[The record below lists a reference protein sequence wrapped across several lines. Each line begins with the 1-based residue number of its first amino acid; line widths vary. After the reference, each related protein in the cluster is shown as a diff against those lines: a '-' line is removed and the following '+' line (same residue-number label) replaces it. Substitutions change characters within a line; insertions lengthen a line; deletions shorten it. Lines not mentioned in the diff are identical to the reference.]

1 VSTITVRPIATA
13 KDVKR
18 FIKFP
23 WKIYVNDP
31 MWVPPLLMDRKKL
44 IDRKKNPFYA
54 HAEAEFFLAER
65 DGETVGRIGAILNH
79 NHNKEHGENI
89 GFFGFFEC
97 VNDQAVANALL
108 DSAKKFLA
116 QFRVTAVRGPANPS
130 VNDEY
135 GMLIDGFD
143 TPPTV
148 LMTHNPP
155 YYNTLLEQYGFT
167 KAKDLYAYWISQDD
181 VYTERLERAVNIVRQ
196 RNRLTFRTMD
206 IRHFNEEVDRIKGV
220 YNAAWQKNW
229 GAVPMTDAEFDA
241 LAADLKPVVEP
252 HLIIIA
258 EAKGKPV
265 GFGLSLPDINQALKY
280 NKNGHLL
287 TGLFHLRTKKKKIN
301 AVRVIALGVLPEYLN
316 TGAAGVLFYETAR
329 RAKDLGYHYGEA
341 SWILEDN
348 VMMNRAAETLQGKIY
363 KRYRIY
369 DLPVTA

>member
-1 VSTITVRPIATA
+1 MMTVRPIATSQ
-13 KDVKR
+13 DVKT
-18 FIKFP
+18 FIKLP
-23 WKIYVNDP
+23 WKIYANDP

-44 IDRKKNPFYA
+44 IDRKKNPFYS
-54 HAEAEFFLAER
+54 HAEAEFYLAER
-65 DGETVGRIGAILNH
+65 DGEAVGRIGAILNH

-97 VNDQAVANALL
+97 IDDQVVANALF
-108 DSAKKFLA
+108 DAARKFLS

-135 GMLIDGFD
+135 GMLVDGFD

-155 YYNTLLEQYGFT
+155 YYDTLVTAYGFK
-167 KAKDLYAYWISQDD
+167 KAKDLFAYWLSQDD

-196 RNRLTFRTMD
+196 RNRLTFRPMD
-206 IRHFNEEVDRIKGV
+206 MKHYKEEVDRIKVV
-220 YNAAWQKNW
+220 YNSAWRKNW

-241 LAADLKPVVEP
+241 LAADLKAVVEP
-252 HLIIIA
+252 RLVIIA
-258 EAKGKPV
+258 EAQGKPV
-265 GFGLSLPDINQALKY
+265 GFGLALPDINVPLKY
-280 NKNGHLL
+280 NKSGRLL
-287 TGLFHLRTKKKKIN
+287 SGLFHLMTKKKKIN
-301 AVRVIALGVLPEYLN
+301 AVRVITLGVIPEYLN
-316 TGAAGVLFYETAR
+316 SGAAGVLFYETAR
-329 RAKDLGYHYGEA
+329 RAKELGYQYGEA

-369 DLPVTA
+369 DLPTTA

>member
-1 VSTITVRPIATA
+1 VSTIVVRPLTSS
-13 KDVKR
+13 KDVSA
-18 FIKFP
+18 FIKLP
-23 WKIYVNDP
+23 WSIYADDP

-44 IDRKKNPFYA
+44 IDKRKNPFYA
-54 HAEAEFFLAER
+54 HSEAEFFLAER
-65 DGETVGRIGAILNH
+65 DGKVVGRIGAILNH

-97 VNDQAVANALL
+97 INDQSVANALF
-108 DSAKKFLA
+108 DAAKKYLA
-116 QFRVTAVRGPANPS
+116 QFKVTAVRGPANPS

-135 GMLIDGFD
+135 GLLVEGFD
-143 TPPTV
+143 SPPVV
-148 LMTHNPP
+148 LMTYNPP
-155 YYNTLLEQYGFT
+155 YYDALISAYGFRKT
-167 KAKDLYAYWISQDD
+167 KDLYAYIISQDD

-206 IRHFNEEVDRIKGV
+206 MKHFKEEVDRIKVV

-252 HLIIIA
+252 GLIVIA
-258 EAKGKPV
+258 EANGKPV
-265 GFGLSLPDINQALKY
+265 GFGLSLPDINVPLKY
-280 NKNGHLL
+280 NTSGHLL
-287 TGLFHLRTKKKKIN
+287 TGLYHLMTKKKKIN
-301 AVRVIALGVLPEYLN
+301 LVRVIALGVVPEYAN
-316 TGAAGVLFYETAR
+316 SGAAGVLFYETAR
-329 RAKDLGYHYGEA
+329 RAKAMGYQYGEA